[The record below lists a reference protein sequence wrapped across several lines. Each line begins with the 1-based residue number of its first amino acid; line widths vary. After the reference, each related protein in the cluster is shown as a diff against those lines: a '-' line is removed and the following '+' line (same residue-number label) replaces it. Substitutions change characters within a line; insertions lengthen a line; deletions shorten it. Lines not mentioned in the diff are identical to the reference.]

1 MKKMWKRFV
10 SLLLACT
17 LLAGMLPLSA
27 SAAVS
32 APGEGSEQYK
42 YAESILNKLNESIT
56 NEQEKYG
63 LYGPALLADSEL
75 YTYSLQRSIYD
86 KDSGKWTTDTQY
98 ILVPGV
104 DAQNT
109 TTPNYNGLNSGQP
122 WAESNPSAIYIA
134 EGVTGIGN
142 YAFASRPSLNNVVF
156 QDASDLT
163 YIGQRAFYDDDNAV
177 FTDEGNEGENAT
189 LDLSSVTTMGEYA
202 FYNCDKLT
210 GVKLGNMT
218 AIEGNE
224 EIPNKIPNNA
234 FNNSGLQTV
243 TIPDGIQHI
252 GDGAFGHTSLSK
264 VEDLVLPD
272 GLKTI
277 GDNAFVVTMGSGDT
291 SVGITSLTIPSS
303 VESIGDNAFSGRR
316 KLAEV
321 TVEDDNEPGTT
332 LTLGNAAFGFNE
344 SSAYATQGSIRDEQH
359 PEIEYSGTIG
369 TKFFLPEDLEKYFV
383 NEVKCYTGDITP
395 MKYVDTE
402 PADCINAGY
411 DIYKTTFNGATSDGK
426 PVELTYHYPIPALGH
441 DYGPITEVERTC
453 EHDNYFEQYC
463 ERKNCPNKGVAVGS
477 LRQNQ
482 EGPGLFDEKTNEQLS
497 EEELNEYRLQF
508 VKAEGHN
515 WSVKSVVN
523 PNMQEGQATTLYY
536 VCENEEHR
544 NGLDTYDSPFKI
556 PLSGKTINALTTQ
569 SLNDL
574 TNQLAGFSNDGMVE
588 WAAPSDEKFGKAGE
602 INEPVKFTIQTG
614 VTEKWPVFTEAPEGE
629 PNAATGEN
637 EKLTVK
643 INVTKDVL
651 DLSGVSIVPNTANVN
666 KPVEVRVSGFEEA
679 EKTGSVEYYVG
690 DKWITEQPK
699 TEGKYKVRVTFKYD
713 EKMYDLP
720 EESAS
725 EYPGEGYKLVN
736 DKDSG
741 SVWVEHSFEVSLNKI
756 NAVAESISNLTYNG
770 EKQNTLRIYGLEIG
784 QKAVVT
790 TTDKDGTEIK
800 WEYTRQEGDQTT
812 PVEGLSLLSAGTY
825 NVKVVFS
832 FPGEDSYAD
841 KEQEL
846 TVHIDHKPVEKPVPT
861 QNMSYLPV
869 KTARDAFGGQTS
881 ADWQF
886 VDDGTYTH
894 TGINAGSYTA
904 KVKLTSDNYRWA
916 DENEDVREIEIPWTI
931 SPRQIVAPTLAST
944 YYIYEYGIWRNSLFL
959 TATAHPNYEF
969 VTNQEDHTVKLV
981 FVGNKTDENY
991 DPNAAVAYTA
1001 ADAYHTNRDDY
1012 TVIVTLNNSGNYVW
1026 WNGAPQNLTWTIAP
1040 ATLNLPKIEAE
1051 GADYT
1056 GEPYD
1061 AESLVTVKNDGV
1073 TLPGDVESEGYQ
1085 YSNDATFRSPSN
1097 NAPINAGTYYVRQN
1111 YTYNNQNYIAQ
1122 IPYASFTINKATA
1135 QMTFTEPKQEK
1146 TYTAEGTALQLVEV
1160 SGLVGQDTG
1169 KEETV
1174 KKEVQY
1180 SYKYSET
1187 KVEDWSTVANS
1198 TSIKNPESQK
1208 FKEVGYY
1215 QITAKWG
1222 AGSVSDNYR
1231 ADPATYTLTIKKAE
1245 DQSITLTPDKP
1256 KRWTAAEGQT
1266 PAKYTIT
1273 YGEAATFTVIGKA
1286 ALDNA
1291 SISYAVNGDSNVV
1304 SVDGRSGV
1312 VTIHKAGTATITV
1325 TAADT
1330 ANVAGASVD
1339 YTVTVKKATPTVN
1352 TNLTDDKLTVT
1363 YTGNPIE
1370 GYDEAEATA
1379 TVVDEAEQ
1387 PTGPI
1392 TYTFYTDAGCSDENK
1407 VTNGGG
1413 AESNIPI
1420 AVGTYYMKLTY
1431 DGDTNYES
1439 AELKG
1444 VPVTVTKARLT
1455 VDAEGYAATYDGK
1468 DHPAI
1473 TVDSVKGN
1481 SEEITG
1487 YTVKYAVTNNDTA
1500 PNENAGE
1507 EVWKGTL
1514 PVKDVADSSSG
1525 SLYYWYMVTADNY
1538 NPAIGKVDVKIAP
1551 APLTVAGEPTR
1562 YTKEYDGD
1570 KAVDEAFDK
1579 ITVTAENVPD
1589 VTIDVA
1595 ATGTYAD
1602 KNAGEG
1608 KNVTLNL
1615 TLSGTDTWG
1624 NYSYNGTALTEGEI
1638 TLTQA
1643 DAGTITPKEI
1653 TVTGISAVDRVYDGT
1668 TDVELKGTPETTDKV
1683 GSDDLTL
1690 TLTSNATGSIESA
1703 DVGNDKAVTVETSV
1717 ITLGGDDANNYK
1729 VSAVKDAANGDVK
1742 VNITQR
1748 PVNLEFAGIGQDGR
1762 IIEKA
1767 YTGQPVN
1774 VTVGPVASPAEGT
1787 GFIDSDQLKA
1797 GDVDYTYMP
1806 VDPTTDT
1813 DHTAVGSYTVT
1824 AALKADPTGNYD
1836 NYELKFPD
1844 AATLKIT
1851 PAEMVV
1857 DAQSYTGTYTG
1868 KAHNVTDSWTAK
1880 TTDGDQPITITGV
1893 QFIKKDEQHN
1903 TTPEADAEGWAE
1915 ISFTNV
1921 AQSGK
1926 YWYKVTAE
1934 NYSPMVGDD
1943 AVTITINP
1951 ATLTINRAVTPT
1963 KTYDGTVD
1971 ADEQVTDVGVM
1982 GQQNNEAITATVT
1995 SAFYN
2000 SAEVGSASKI
2010 TITYKL
2016 EAKDGANLANYKLNG
2031 KEAVLTSGTVTEEVT
2046 KVNNT
2051 NVAIT
2056 QKPIEVSINDQ
2067 SKVYDGQFATASS
2080 DKGTAWTVNE
2090 DDLCE
2095 LVSGTKDNLGITL
2108 SVASGSKDAGT
2119 YAIIGE
2125 ADNDNYKVTF
2135 TGNWAGEGENKDHA
2149 GTYTIEPRPINVQI
2163 GNAEGFYG
2171 DVPDVTMGD
2180 KVILEDVTNTE
2191 DVSEDGLVQGEDIHT
2206 VFTRLTLRTN
2216 AIDTS
2221 PVGNSYRIYPVN
2233 NDSQI
2238 QAPTTP
2244 TQLGNYEV
2252 TFTNEG
2258 TYTVKPRPIT
2268 ITIADHSSVYGEEID
2283 DGIASPASGTDYQ
2296 VSLTKPDYTG
2306 SGTSAIVNND
2316 VLTVTLETTASAKAA
2331 AGTYDITGSAEGNK
2345 VNNYAITWAGNGG
2358 NRDGGG
2364 KNGKYTIEE
2373 AKLAISFEKGNQV
2386 LNGVSINITDSYN
2399 ANPLVLKNASTD
2411 AEVSEADKS
2420 TLGITY
2426 SIGTAGGGTGDV
2438 SQIAEIDKT
2447 TGEVTIL
2454 KTGTVRITATVTPQG
2469 NSNYTGQVTTWY
2481 ELNIISGGQMTLNV
2495 TPETGLAYT
2504 GEPQPLIEK
2513 PICSLD
2519 SAEIH
2524 YSLDNQKWEET
2535 IPTGTNA
2542 STYTVYVKATDPSG
2556 QYSDVTEHVT
2566 VTIDKADLKGRFAQ
2580 EEYTHVLTTGTS
2592 YDSATANPLTI
2603 TSQNYTGNADAYTYR
2618 SNDTDVAIAVNGG
2631 STIRVLGSAGQSAE
2645 ITVTVPGDNNYNGK
2659 TFTYTLEISEK
2670 LSEIKYS
2677 VENDKVTY
2685 NGQPQTIAVNVT
2697 APASGATVR
2706 YWNESTNAYD
2716 QTEPPAYTDVQ
2727 DSGTTIKFQITA
2739 PGYKTVTDEA
2749 TLTIKPRDINLCQVE
2764 GIAASYTFV
2773 NKPIEPQTVEVVDG
2787 SVILKEDTDYTIT
2800 YGANTEVGEDKG
2812 SVIIKGTGNYTGSV
2826 TKNFEITPV
2835 DASDLTASLD
2845 RTFGYYRNSE
2855 NNNATVTVT
2864 HGSHEVTSD
2873 GSNTVSIAVKDNTGA
2888 DVTNQSDVVSIN
2900 DQTVTFNQVGTY
2912 TIEVTVTGNHATNA
2926 PIQLTY
2932 ALLLVEKGE
2941 LVLEA
2946 DNETSIVATYGEPVN
2961 GDITVTDANGK
2972 PMTESTDYSLTYTYT
2987 PFEGNGTS
2995 GDYTSSVME
3004 GTPAAGMY
3012 VVTATGQGGY
3022 VNSVGTFTFLILQ
3035 RDLSK
3040 AILDVNDTDLVFNH
3054 DEKKPDVTVAV
3065 TGDPTADDYTIT
3077 YYNNVN
3083 ASNAAKAV
3091 VTATGN
3097 NFTGSKT
3104 EDFTIAPKP
3113 ITAEMVDD
3121 IPDQHYTG
3129 EEVVPPVTITDG
3141 NYTLILGY
3149 DYTTA
3154 CEDKGPGAA
3163 TVTITGTGNYTETTT
3178 KDFVIKSEGA
3188 PEPSERFDLAV
3199 RPSQWTWGDDLKD
3212 LALNVTFGT
3221 GNELDLGTEYTLEVN
3236 GQTFNGTTGKT
3247 KDDALAYIKSLKP
3260 GEYTITATGVGAY
3273 NGSNDAET
3281 VTIQKIQP
3289 EVTVTATPNSL
3300 SGGGKVTLTL
3310 KGEKLPAF
3318 AEGQDLSSLLTA
3330 SAKDEKNAPDL
3341 SELEWETDEQTGVM
3355 TAELTLPNTSET
3367 YTFTLTFTGNEYY
3380 EAATASE
3387 QVVVAQQI
3395 ISGGGGGPVEDQPA
3409 NPDDT
3414 GVSDWLNTKEH
3425 LAYLAGYPGGIFG
3438 PDQNMTRAEA
3448 AQMFYNLLLE
3458 KDVEI
3463 TVEFVDV
3470 PEDAWYATPV
3480 NTLASLGILSGVGNG
3495 RFDPERSITRAEFTV
3510 IAMKFANTSGGGV
3523 NIFSDVNEDDW
3534 FYSAVVDSTQY
3545 GWINGY
3551 PDGTFRPEA
3560 TISRAEVTVIVNH
3573 MLGRAADRPY
3583 VIAHEEE
3590 LNTFGDVNRGHWGY
3604 FHIAEATNAH
3614 EYHTEDGTESWTG
3627 LS

>member
-27 SAAVS
+27 SAAEKPAATAWITNIINDLTEQGYDDTM
-32 APGEGSEQYK
+32 APGAAPMQVGASDVFMYMYKKGSWVEDDEGHQSYVNDLIVIFQPGNGDGDHSIPDYTQQNPPEWG
-42 YAESILNKLNESIT
+42 ESK
-56 NEQEKYG
+56 
-63 LYGPALLADSEL
+63 
-75 YTYSLQRSIYD
+75 
-86 KDSGKWTTDTQY
+86 
-98 ILVPGV
+98 
-104 DAQNT
+104 
-109 TTPNYNGLNSGQP
+109 
-122 WAESNPSAIYIA
+122 PSAVYFA
-134 EGVTGIGN
+134 DGVTGIGN
-142 YAFASRPSLNNVVF
+142 YAFASQPSLNNVVF

-177 FTDEGNEGENAT
+177 FTDEGSEDETT
-189 LDLSSVTTMGEYA
+189 LNLSNVNKMGEYA

-210 GVKLGNMT
+210 GVELGGSIT
-218 AIEGNE
+218 AVETVEGE
-224 EIPNKIPNNA
+224 VKETEYKIPSHA
-234 FNNSGLQTV
+234 FTSTGVQSITVPSGIKKVGEYAFYDCPLNKEPYISLQEGLATIGDYAFGKNDAAPNTSMIGLTIPSSIVSIGDHAFYNYKGLQTV
-243 TIPDGIQHI
+243 TVLGEDNGGAGASALTHV
-252 GDGAFGHTSLSK
+252 GD
-264 VEDLVLPD
+264 
-272 GLKTI
+272 
-277 GDNAFVVTMGSGDT
+277 
-291 SVGITSLTIPSS
+291 
-303 VESIGDNAFSGRR
+303 
-316 KLAEV
+316 
-321 TVEDDNEPGTT
+321 
-332 LTLGNAAFGFNE
+332 AAFGDADHN
-344 SSAYATQGSIRDEQH
+344 AYSTTTTIQDAVH
-359 PEIEYSGTIG
+359 PEIEYTGLVGTQ
-369 TKFFLPEDLEKYFV
+369 FYLPKELEKNDNLFV
-383 NEVKCYTGDITP
+383 NGETCYTGDITP
-395 MKYVDTE
+395 MQYVDTE

-411 DIYKTTFNGATSDGK
+411 DIYKTTFTGAASGGE
-426 PVELTYHYPIPALGH
+426 PIVMTYHYPIPALGH
-441 DYGPITEVERTC
+441 DYGPITEVKRTC
-453 EHDNYFEQYC
+453 ENDNYFVQYC
-463 ERKNCPNKGVAVGS
+463 LRENCPNKGDAVGS
-477 LRQNQ
+477 LWKS
-482 EGPGLFDEKTNEQLS
+482 GTGMGLFDPNTDQKLT
-497 EEELNEYRLQF
+497 EEGLGEWRAKFEDH
-508 VKAEGHN
+508 KGHK
-515 WSVKSVVN
+515 WEAKSVVN
-523 PNMQEGQATTLYY
+523 PTIEAGKTTTLYY
-536 VCENEEHR
+536 SCTNPDHGETDRYSN
-544 NGLDTYDSPFKI
+544 PFSI
-556 PLSGKTINALTTQ
+556 DLTGKTINALTTQ
-569 SLNDL
+569 SPDDIANQLVGFTNYGKVELVSSSDEPFGTEGIKYL
-574 TNQLAGFSNDGMVE
+574 EVKYTMTQDTNQN
-588 WAAPSDEKFGKAGE
+588 
-602 INEPVKFTIQTG
+602 
-614 VTEKWPVFTEAPEGE
+614 WPVFTTALEGE
-629 PNAATGEN
+629 PDSASGTAT
-637 EKLTVK
+637 LK
-643 INVTKDVL
+643 IKVNVTKDVL
-651 DLSGVSIVPNTANVN
+651 DLSDVSILPNMVNVGSPATV
-666 KPVEVRVSGFEEA
+666 KAEGFDPATPRE
-679 EKTGSVEYYVG
+679 VEYYVNG
-690 DKWITEQPK
+690 QWTTEQPDE
-699 TEGKYKVRVTFKYD
+699 EGEEYKVRVKFTYD
-713 EKMYDLP
+713 TEMYDLP
-720 EESAS
+720 EKSDL
-725 EYPGEGYKLVN
+725 EYPGEGYTLVQEG
-736 DKDSG
+736 D
-741 SVWVEHSFEVSLNKI
+741 SVWVEHSFV
-756 NAVAESISNLTYNG
+756 VALHQITAEARPISGLIYDGTA
-770 EKQNTLRIYGLEIG
+770 KNTLEVIGLEEG
-784 QKAVVT
+784 WHVSVT
-790 TTDKDGTEIK
+790 ATKQGSSEPAAT
-800 WEYTRQEGDQTT
+800 WEYTGKENK
-812 PVEGLSLLSAGTY
+812 ENMISGLLLTDAGTY
-825 NVKVVFS
+825 NVQVVFTY
-832 FPGEDSYAD
+832 PGHSEY
-841 KEQEL
+841 EQKIQNLE
-846 TVHIDHKPVEKPVPT
+846 VHIDHKQVKKPVAP
-861 QNMSYLPV
+861 QNMKYEPV
-869 KTARDAFGGQTS
+869 SKERNGFEGQAS
-881 ADWQF
+881 EDWKF
-886 VDDGTYTH
+886 VDEGGYTH
-894 TGINAGSYTA
+894 VGINAGKYTA
-904 KVKLTSDNYRWA
+904 KATLTNENYRWENT
-916 DENEDVREIEIPWTI
+916 DEAVRDITIPWEILKRELYAPSI
-931 SPRQIVAPTLAST
+931 SVNLYNYQYDKWVNPLVNP
-944 YYIYEYGIWRNSLFL
+944 NSDYSF
-959 TATAHPNYEF
+959 E
-969 VTNQEDHTVKLV
+969 VDKGTNTVKLV
-981 FVGNKTDENY
+981 YIGNKTDENY
-991 DPNAAVAYTA
+991 DSNAAVAYTA
-1001 ADAYHTNRDDY
+1001 ANAYHTNRGKY
-1012 TVIVTLNNSGNYVW
+1012 LVTVTLNESGNYVW
-1026 WNGAPQNLTWTIAP
+1026 YGNEPSGLEWTINP
-1040 ATLNLPKIEAE
+1040 ATLTLPTIEAE
-1051 GADYT
+1051 GAVYT

-1073 TLPGDVESEGYQ
+1073 TLPGDVKKAEYQ
-1085 YSNDATFRSPSN
+1085 YSYDTTFRSPSN
-1097 NAPINAGTYYVRQN
+1097 NAPINAGTYFVRQN
-1111 YTYNNQNYIAQ
+1111 YTYNNQNYIAV

-1135 QMTFTEPKQEK
+1135 KMTFDRKEVSAP
-1146 TYTAEGTALQLVEV
+1146 YTAEGTDLQQVTV
-1160 SGLVGQDTG
+1160 DGLVDADES
-1169 KEETV
+1169 KPASDVYTV
-1174 KKEVQY
+1174 TY
-1180 SYKYSET
+1180 TYKYRNDNTDWEEVKTET
-1187 KVEDWSTVANS
+1187 TIEEPN
-1198 TSIKNPESQK
+1198 NFK
-1208 FKEVGYY
+1208 FTNVGEY
-1215 QITAKWG
+1215 QITATF
-1222 AGSVSDNYR
+1222 SSQNYT
-1231 ADPATYTLTIKKAE
+1231 AAPAIYTLTITQADEQK
-1245 DQSITLTPDKP
+1245 ITLTSAD
-1256 KRWTAAEGQT
+1256 ANEGT
-1266 PAKYTIT
+1266 WELTEKTYTTI
-1273 YGEAATFTVIGKA
+1273 YGSEKTFTVIGKA

-1291 SISYAVNGDSNVV
+1291 DISYEVKDGSDVV
-1304 SVDGRSGV
+1304 SVDSGNGT
-1312 VTIHKAGTATITV
+1312 VTIHQAGMATITV
-1325 TAADT
+1325 TAAET
-1330 ANVAGASVD
+1330 PNVGADSVD
-1339 YTVTVKKATPTVN
+1339 YTVTVEKATPTVN
-1352 TNLTDDKLTVT
+1352 TNLTDDELTVA
-1363 YTGNPIE
+1363 YTGKAIE

-1379 TVVDEAEQ
+1379 ANVVAEAKQ
-1387 PTGPI
+1387 PTGDI
-1392 TYTFYTDAGCSDENK
+1392 TYTFYTDPECSDENK
-1407 VTNGGG
+1407 VTDGGG
-1413 AESNIPI
+1413 KDGNIPI
-1420 AVGTYYMKLTY
+1420 AVGTYYMKATY
-1431 DGDTNYES
+1431 PGDKNYTS
-1439 AELKG
+1439 AESEP
-1444 VPVTVTKARLT
+1444 VTVTVTKAQLT
-1455 VDAEGYAATYDGK
+1455 VDAEGYEGTYEGET
-1468 DHPAI
+1468 HSAI
-1473 TVDSVKGN
+1473 TIKSVTGN
-1481 SEEITG
+1481 GTTLAQG
-1487 YTVKYAVTNNDTA
+1487 QYTVKYAKTNTNIA
-1500 PNENAGE
+1500 PGADAD
-1507 EVWKGTL
+1507 VWQNTL
-1514 PVKDVADSSSG
+1514 ITVKDVADSTSG
-1525 SLYYWYMVTADNY
+1525 SQYYWYKVQDTAGNY
-1538 NPAIGKVDVKIAP
+1538 EPKIEQVNVSITPAALKPNNVPDSYSK
-1551 APLTVAGEPTR
+1551 T
-1562 YTKEYDGD
+1562 YDGD
-1570 KAVDEAFDK
+1570 DGVETDLTG
-1579 ITVTAENVPD
+1579 ITVTGIFTEPIS
-1589 VTIDVA
+1589 VT
-1595 ATGTYAD
+1595 ATGTYAN
-1602 KNAGEG
+1602 KNAG
-1608 KNVTLNL
+1608 KDKDVTLIL
-1615 TLSGTDTWG
+1615 TLSGTDIKWG
-1624 NYSYNGTALTEGEI
+1624 NYSYNGTELTKGEI

-2095 LVSGTKDNLGITL
+2095 LVSGTKDDLGIIL
-2108 SVASGSKDAGT
+2108 SIASGSKDAGA
-2119 YAIIGE
+2119 YAITGE
-2125 ADNDNYKVTF
+2125 WANKNYDVTF
-2135 TGNWAGEGENKDHA
+2135 TGNWADGTA
-2149 GTYTIEPRPINVQI
+2149 GTYTITPRPIDVKI
-2163 GNAEGFYG
+2163 GDAEGFYG
-2171 DVPDVTMGD
+2171 DEPDLTLKT
-2180 KVILEDVTNTE
+2180 KVILAPETAQGE
-2191 DVSEDGLVQGEDIHT
+2191 EAGLVNGENIYGALEGLSLGSNAT
-2206 VFTRLTLRTN
+2206 V
-2216 AIDTS
+2216 S
-2221 PVGNSYRIYPVN
+2221 SSVGENYTIYPLN
-2233 NDSQI
+2233 NEEPVLDDNG
-2238 QAPTTP
+2238 TF
-2244 TQLGNYEV
+2244 GNYKV
-2252 TFTNEG
+2252 TFTKEG

-2268 ITIADHSSVYGEEID
+2268 ITIKDHSSKYGAAID
-2283 DGIASPASGTDYQ
+2283 GGIAKPVSGTDYQ
-2296 VSLTKPDYTG
+2296 VSLTEPAYTG
-2306 SGTSAIVNND
+2306 SGESAIVNND
-2316 VLTVTLETTASAKAA
+2316 ALTVTLETTASAKAA
-2331 AGTYDITGSAEGNK
+2331 AGTYDITGSAEGDK

-2481 ELNIISGGQMTLNV
+2481 ELNIIGGGQMTLTV
-2495 TPETGLAYT
+2495 TPKTNLTYT
-2504 GEPQPLIEK
+2504 GEPQALLK
-2513 PICSLD
+2513 SASCSLEG
-2519 SAEIH
+2519 ATIQ
-2524 YSLDNQKWEET
+2524 YSLDNRKWEET

-2542 STYTVYVKATDPSG
+2542 GTYTVYVKATDSSG
-2556 QYSDVTEHVT
+2556 QYSEVTEHVM
-2566 VTIDKADLKGRFAQ
+2566 VTIAKATLEGSFAHDS
-2580 EEYTHVLTTGTS
+2580 YPHVLATNGNS

-2603 TSQNYTGNADAYTYR
+2603 TSKNYDAKPANYTYYSDNMR
-2618 SNDTDVAIAVNGG
+2618 VASSANGT
-2631 STIRVLGSAGQSAE
+2631 STIVITGTAGQSAT
-2645 ITVTVPGDNNYNGK
+2645 IRVTVPGDDNYNDG
-2659 TFTYTLEISEK
+2659 TFTYTLEISDN
-2670 LSEIKYS
+2670 LSEIAYS
-2677 VENDKVTY
+2677 VENDEVTY
-2685 NGQPQTIAVNVT
+2685 NGQPQTIAVKVT
-2697 APASGATVR
+2697 APASGATVM
-2706 YWNESTNAYD
+2706 YWNEETKEYD
-2716 QTEPPAYTDVQ
+2716 LSEPPAYTDVK

-2739 PGYKTVTDEA
+2739 PGYETVIDEA
-2749 TLTIKPRDINLCQVE
+2749 TLTIEPKDIKECQVE

-2826 TKNFEITPV
+2826 TKEFEITPV
-2835 DASDLTASLD
+2835 DASDLTASLN

-2864 HGSHEVTSD
+2864 HGRHEVNEQSGD
-2873 GSNTVSIAVKDNTGA
+2873 TVSVNVTQFNGA
-2888 DVTNQSDVVSIN
+2888 AANGEATVSG
-2900 DQTVTFNQVGTY
+2900 QTVTFNQVGTY

-2926 PIQLTY
+2926 PIKLTY
-2932 ALLLVEKGE
+2932 ALLPVKEGE
-2941 LVLEA
+2941 LVLKA
-2946 DNETSIVATYGEPVN
+2946 DNETSIVATYGNAVN
-2961 GDITVTDANGK
+2961 GTITVTDANGDT
-2972 PMTESTDYSLTYTYT
+2972 MTVGTDYTLTYTYT

-2995 GDYTSSVME
+2995 GTYTSSVME

-3012 VVTATGQGGY
+3012 VVTAAGQGGY
-3022 VNSVGTFTFLILQ
+3022 ANSVGTFTFLILQ
-3035 RDLSK
+3035 RDLSEANLMVEDSGLVYNQK
-3040 AILDVNDTDLVFNH
+3040 AQM
-3054 DEKKPDVTVAV
+3054 PSVTVTAN
-3065 TGDPTADDYTIT
+3065 GDPVQGTDYTIT

-3083 ASNAAKAV
+3083 ASDAAKAV

-3104 EDFTIAPKP
+3104 ADFTIAPKP

-3121 IPDQHYTG
+3121 IPDQFYTG
-3129 EEVVPPVTITDG
+3129 NPVIPPVTIKDG
-3141 NYTLILGY
+3141 GYPLILGY

-3154 CEDKGPGAA
+3154 CTNKGPGEA
-3163 TVTITGTGNYTETTT
+3163 TVTITGTGNYRDQVEKTFT
-3178 KDFVIKSEGA
+3178 IKSEGA
-3188 PEPSERFDLAV
+3188 PEPSERFDLV
-3199 RPSQWTWGDDLKD
+3199 VTPSQWTWGDDLTNLD
-3212 LALNVTFGT
+3212 LSVTFGT
-3221 GNELDLGTEYTLEVN
+3221 DKELQFGTDYTIKVDEKNFDGVSDSQEMEDVLS
-3236 GQTFNGTTGKT
+3236 
-3247 KDDALAYIKSLKP
+3247 YIKGLKP
-3260 GEYTITATGVGAY
+3260 GEYTITATGVGDY
-3273 NGSNDAET
+3273 KGSTDTET
-3281 VTIQKIQP
+3281 VTIKKIQP
-3289 EVTVTATPNSL
+3289 TVTVKATPNSL

-3318 AEGQDLSSLLTA
+3318 AKGEDLSDLLTV
-3330 SAKDEKNAPDL
+3330 KVQNGQQAPDL
-3341 SELEWETDEQTGVM
+3341 TELEWTENPDGSL
-3355 TAELTLPNTSET
+3355 TAELTLPNTNET
-3367 YTFTLTFTGNEYY
+3367 YTFALRFAGDEYY
-3380 EAATASE
+3380 EPASSDAM
-3387 QVVVAQQI
+3387 VVVGQQT
-3395 ISGGGGGPVEDQPA
+3395 SGGGGGSDPGDQPA
-3409 NPDDT
+3409 DPDDT
-3414 GVSDWLNTKEH
+3414 GVSDWLNTKDH
-3425 LAYLAGYPGGIFG
+3425 LAYLAGYPGGTFG

-3463 TVEFVDV
+3463 TVEFEDV
-3470 PEDAWYATPV
+3470 PADAWYAKPV

-3583 VIAHEEE
+3583 VIAHEKE